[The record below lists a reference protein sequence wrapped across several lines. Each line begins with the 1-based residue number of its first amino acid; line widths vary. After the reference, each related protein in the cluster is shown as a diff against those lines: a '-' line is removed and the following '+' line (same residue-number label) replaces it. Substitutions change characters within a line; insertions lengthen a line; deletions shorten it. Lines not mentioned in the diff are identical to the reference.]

1 MQEPT
6 LQNRMRSMKRIACT
20 FITALVV
27 GCALIYFGS
36 RSDAVTLAQSI
47 KSGVLTADQV
57 NIAFDSVSGRLMER
71 RVEESQTVSPG
82 EALLVLDDTDT
93 KIALAKNRALLD
105 AQKAAL
111 AQEIAAIAIAKKE
124 TDVDEQTSWRTIEE
138 TQAKLTSD
146 RASLALA
153 QSEYQRAQKLV
164 AVGGVSHSVFD
175 SAASTLT
182 AARAAVRQSERS
194 LAAATIGATEQ
205 QLKVLAKNGSAQGM
219 TLSAITNARATIANR
234 DNNVKNLSAQVRQ
247 IQADIEQLEVNQKR
261 LTLTA
266 PAHGKI
272 LEVLYH
278 PGDMVNANATAVL
291 LETDRRYFDIYV
303 NETQAAAY
311 APGKTVSVHVPAL
324 DRDITG
330 TVRFTSAAA
339 SFADLR
345 SVRERGQADLTN
357 FQVRIYIDA
366 DPAVLTG
373 MTMEVRS

>member
-1 MQEPT
+1 M

-36 RSDAVTLAQSI
+36 RSDAVTVAQSI
-47 KSGVLTADQV
+47 KSGVLTADQI

-82 EALLVLDDTDT
+82 ETLLVLDDTDT
-93 KIALAKNRALLD
+93 KIALTKNRALLE
-105 AQKAAL
+105 AQQAAL

-138 TQAKLTSD
+138 TQAKLTSE
-146 RASLALA
+146 RAALSLA
-153 QSEYQRAQKLV
+153 QSEYRRAQKLV

-182 AARAAVRQSERS
+182 AARAAVRQSERT
-194 LAAATIGATEQ
+194 LAAATIGATALELQ
-205 QLKVLAKNGSAQGM
+205 HLTKTGSAQGM

-266 PAHGKI
+266 PEHGKI

-324 DRDITG
+324 DSDITG
-330 TVRFTSAAA
+330 TVRFTTAAA

-366 DPAVLTG
+366 NPAVLTG

>member
-1 MQEPT
+1 
-6 LQNRMRSMKRIACT
+6 MKRIACT

-27 GCALIYFGS
+27 GCGLIYFGS
-36 RSDAVTLAQSI
+36 RSDAVTVAQSI

-57 NIAFDSVSGRLMER
+57 NIAFDSVSGRLMQR

-105 AQKAAL
+105 AQQAAL

-124 TDVDEQTSWRTIEE
+124 TDVDEQSSWRTIEE

-182 AARAAVRQSERS
+182 AARAAVRQSERT

-219 TLSAITNARATIANR
+219 SLSAITNARATIANR

-247 IQADIEQLEVNQKR
+247 IKADIEQLEVNEKR

-272 LEVLYH
+272 LQVLYH

-330 TVRFTSAAA
+330 TVRFTTAAA

-366 DPAVLTG
+366 NPDVLTG
-373 MTMEVRS
+373 MTMEVHS